1 MAYNAVLGT
10 QNFTSAVQ
18 VIDYSHPPL
27 VQAMKIKTDQ
37 GELSAGLIV
46 AVDANGEVVPYNPAG
61 QAPVNDPIGVLVYGI
76 DTTKETV
83 GNVLRHGVVV
93 KASLKVGNNDP
104 TNEDLKKLESKGIFV
119 A

>member
-1 MAYNAVLGT
+1 MAFDAVLGKQEFKHVT
-10 QNFTSAVQ
+10 Q
-18 VIDYSHPPL
+18 VIDFTHPPL
-27 VQAMKIKTDQ
+27 VQAMKVKADQ
-37 GELSAGLIV
+37 GELPAGLIV
-46 AVDANGEVVPYNPAG
+46 ALDVNGEVVPYNPAEE
-61 QAPVNDPIGVLVYGI
+61 APVNDPIGVLVYGI

-93 KASLKVGNNDP
+93 KASLKVGNNAP